1 MLINI
6 SDLWDEGGGVK
17 SAVVVL
23 LLFFGGGVS
32 GGSGLLAAAAAG
44 APGRPKSLREI
55 REEEQVRA
63 DKHFCLMRRGG
74 GGVQQRC
81 GSVGVG
87 YFLGGG
93 LWGKWFVSSS
103 SSTWAAQVTAGDPG
117 GGAGKFCLG
126 FYLEGAGLGGQ
137 GFNGGS
143 VRGCVGFDTA
153 AVVARLRLLLW

>member
-74 GGVQQRC
+74 GG
-81 GSVGVG
+81 STA
-87 YFLGGG
+87 
-93 LWGKWFVSSS
+93 LW
-103 SSTWAAQVTAGDPG
+103 
-117 GGAGKFCLG
+117 
-126 FYLEGAGLGGQ
+126 
-137 GFNGGS
+137 
-143 VRGCVGFDTA
+143 
-153 AVVARLRLLLW
+153 